1 MVLQGFQRLLS
12 KLRNRA
18 DFQTSLRVEG
28 TGEIQ
33 IQTFY
38 LTPTQK
44 HCPLVWGKKKRTKF
58 EDSYKLYRGKEY
70 DVTRKAN
77 RRNSTYIMSES
88 AKVLRNRHW
97 N

>member
-33 IQTFY
+33 TQAFY
-38 LTPTQK
+38 LTPTENTV
-44 HCPLVWGKKKRTKF
+44 LWYGGRKR
-58 EDSYKLYRGKEY
+58 EQSLRI
-70 DVTRKAN
+70 VI
-77 RRNSTYIMSES
+77 NSTGEKNMMLQERLIGEIQPI
-88 AKVLRNRHW
+88 L
-97 N
+97 